1 MIRKNIKIFILINI
15 IQILLF
21 SGIAFSASENPIDSR
36 RETDAEQTKREAELL
51 EKLQR
56 EDEKVC
62 KAQNSGYSNPTGGSG
77 RGLPNIS
84 DPRQNPTNN
93 GTYGEPVGGEEDTR
107 EAIEAQGVTINK
119 GPCNGRDYRQV
130 EGGCTDVQ
138 GLPQHSIDRL
148 GELNQAAGGN
158 LLLTGGTEGGH
169 SAHGAG
175 KNVVDLTAKDP
186 ELNAYIRAN
195 TVKTWEGKDGTWHQ
209 LSNGDLFLDEQRGTP
224 NHHWHADL
232 RGSLGGGSTVA
243 LFKKIKTYAQNFI
256 YKKVFF
262 NIAIAQ
268 SLDNIII
275 LGNTEIDLD
284 SIAPEELFGIINSL
298 SPEELNRDLP
308 NLTQNQLTTIIG
320 EDLPFDSLNHI
331 FSNLSRESLDE
342 IIPQIGTD
350 IIESISNSLAYDSVE
365 NILTGLSTGEL
376 NSFLGN
382 LGGETL
388 NTLFNSVYNGD
399 ILDSVISN
407 ISNNTLSSIIGDLG
421 EGALNNI
428 FGNLGGDVLNDVLG
442 NLGMD
447 SINDIFSQLGGTVLN
462 DVLGS
467 LTEDVAEQIFS
478 VIGEG
483 AMANILNN
491 ALPEVLDEVLSG
503 LPQDL
508 LTDLFNGL
516 SISELLGSF
525 TDILDELP
533 LVGDILGKIPG
544 LGGILGGLGLGG
556 GIPGLGGGL
565 YVPVIEQNGQL
576 MQLTKSTN
584 ETTKEIKDL
593 NVQICTS
600 LRAIKRIQS
609 RFELKMVEDAQV
621 KRIRDTEL
629 EKYRQAVFGENGL
642 VKTGY
647 TMLDD
652 KGNPTRAALF
662 VTNQKEYWEISG
674 QEGVEIARNQVANS
688 NHPLKDSILNLF
700 DNSNPFTLD
709 STIKEA
715 DFESLGLSAVAK
727 KDGINNDDLIT
738 RRKIPILSS
747 LSKPIKRIAYFIT
760 GNTALAEEE
769 PTTNKNSDD
778 YWQSWLKLI
787 EPKNNIMGSYAIALD
802 RMGIEKNKA
811 ESAAREEAAQGQGFL
826 PIRECVEK
834 SSDGKTCLGWGT
846 TQPGTIIRE
855 VAAKTLNS
863 RLDVYVDAKEMG
875 DIGSGNEP
883 NIEEVIRNNPTPNG
897 GGAVGPGMTSAGG
910 ITSNSRD
917 MESDERTN
925 TPGDTGG
932 GNGEE
937 DVEDSNNWIDILGR
951 LSNFFNTNDNLDTAN
966 LDWLKELIT
975 ILKRTFRA
983 VWNKLKPLTIFDYK
997 NKDDYTLIYW
1007 FSPNATKCIASND
1020 WLDTGGQGPE
1030 NGSSL
1035 GSKTIVDSTGA
1046 LIGNLKINPPEGRT
1060 EYKMR
1065 CSNGNGDSRLR
1076 IITIDK

>member
-1 MIRKNIKIFILINI
+1 MAVKNIKTFLLITLV
-15 IQILLF
+15 QILLF
-21 SGIAFSASENPIDSR
+21 SGVAFSASENPIDSR

-77 RGLPNIS
+77 RGLPNTS
-84 DPRQNPTNN
+84 DPRQNPTNSGN
-93 GTYGEPVGGEEDTR
+93 YGEPVGGEESTR
-107 EAIEAQGVTINK
+107 EAIEAQGVSINK

-130 EGGCTDVQ
+130 ENGCTDVQ

-148 GELNQAAGGN
+148 GELNQAAGGD
-158 LLLTGGTEGGH
+158 LMLTGGTEGGH
-169 SAHGAG
+169 NAHGAG
-175 KNVVDLTAKDP
+175 KNVVDLRPDP
-186 ELNAYIRAN
+186 ELDAYVRAN
-195 TVKTWEGKDGTWHQ
+195 TVKTWQGKQGTWHQ
-209 LSNGDLFLDEQRGTP
+209 LNNGDLFLDEGD
-224 NHHWHADL
+224 HWHADL
-232 RGSLGGGSTVA
+232 RGSSGGGSTVA

-262 NIAIAQ
+262 NIALAQ
-268 SLDNIII
+268 SMDNIII

-284 SIAPEELFGIINSL
+284 NTTPEGLSTIINSL

-308 NLTQNQLTTIIG
+308 SLARNQLTTIIG
-320 EDLPFDSLNHI
+320 GDLPFDSLNHI

-350 IIESISNSLAYDSVE
+350 IIESISNSFAYDSVE

-407 ISNNTLSSIIGDLG
+407 ISNNTLSNIIGDLG

-447 SINDIFSQLGGTVLN
+447 SINDIFSQLGGPVLN

-478 VIGEG
+478 VVGDG
-483 AMANILNN
+483 ALANILNN
-491 ALPEVLDEVLSG
+491 SLPEVLDQVLSG

-544 LGGILGGLGLGG
+544 LGGILGGLGIG
-556 GIPGLGGGL
+556 GIIPGIGGGL

-584 ETTKEIKDL
+584 ETTEEIKDL

-600 LRAIKRIQS
+600 LKAIKRIQS

-642 VKTGY
+642 IKTGY
-647 TMLDD
+647 TTLDE
-652 KGNPTRAALF
+652 KGKVQNSPSF

-674 QEGVEIARNQVANS
+674 QEGIEIARNQIANS
-688 NHPLKDSILNLF
+688 NNPLKESVLSLF
-700 DNSNPFTLD
+700 DNSNPFTVD
-709 STIKEA
+709 STIGEK
-715 DFESLGLSAVAK
+715 DFEALGLTNTVAK
-727 KDGINNDDLIT
+727 ENSEKNYSYKN
-738 RRKIPILSS
+738 KIPIISS
-747 LSKPIKRIAYFIT
+747 LLKPLRKIASLVT
-760 GNTALAEEE
+760 GRKVLADD
-769 PTTNKNSDD
+769 PPSTNDKNSDQ

-811 ESAAREEAAQGQGFL
+811 ESAAREEASQGQGFL

-834 SSDGKTCLGWGT
+834 SSDGNTCLAWGT
-846 TQPGTIIRE
+846 VQPGTIIRE

-863 RLDVYVDAKEMG
+863 RLDVYADAKEMG

-883 NIEEVIRNNPTPNG
+883 NIEEIIQNKPTPSG
-897 GGAVGPGMTSAGG
+897 GGAVGPGMTSPGG
-910 ITSNSRD
+910 ITSNDRD
-917 MESDERTN
+917 MESDDRTN

-932 GNGEE
+932 GSDEG
-937 DVEDSNNWIDILGR
+937 DVENSSNWTDILGQ
-951 LSNFFNTNDNLDTAN
+951 LSGFFNNNENLDTAD
-966 LDWLKELIT
+966 LDWLRQLIA
-975 ILKRTFRA
+975 ILKRTFGA
-983 VWNKLKPLTIFDYK
+983 IWNILKPLTIFDYK
-997 NKDDYTLIYW
+997 NKDGYTLVYW
-1007 FSPNATKCIASND
+1007 FSPNATRCTASND
-1020 WLDTGGQGPE
+1020 WLDVGEQGIE
-1030 NGSSL
+1030 NGSNLS
-1035 GSKTIVDSTGA
+1035 SKPIVGITGA
-1046 LIGNLKINPPEGRT
+1046 LVGNIKINPPENART

-1065 CSNGNGDSRLR
+1065 CSNQNGDSKTK
-1076 IITIDK
+1076 IILITK